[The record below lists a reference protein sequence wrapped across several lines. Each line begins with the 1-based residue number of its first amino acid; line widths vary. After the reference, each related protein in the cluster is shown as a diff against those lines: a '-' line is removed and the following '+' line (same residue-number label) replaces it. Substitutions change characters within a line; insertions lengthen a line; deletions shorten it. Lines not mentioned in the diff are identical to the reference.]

1 MFARIITTPP
11 SEKSPELTVLILC
24 RDEEQSIARC
34 VGEAREFLNRHA
46 IAGEVLVV
54 DNASRDRSAEF
65 AEEAGARVV
74 QESRAGYGN
83 AVNAGIRAA
92 RGRLIILG
100 DGDGEHDLGAL
111 APFWEKLQ
119 GGCDFVFGNRFAGGI
134 EDGAMSFLHRYVGS
148 PLLSG
153 LGRLFFRAP
162 VGDFHCG
169 LRGFKAAS
177 VRALALQ
184 CPGMECSSE
193 MVVKAARRNMRIAEA
208 PVVQRRAFNPDRSSH
223 LRTWRDGWRHLRLLL
238 MLSPRWLFLYP
249 GCVLLAAGALAM
261 AAPFLVPAG
270 FGVYTML
277 FGSTFIISGVQLAA
291 FHLLAHVF
299 GDTIG
304 FTDGRLWNWVRQ
316 RRVLEPC
323 LAAGCALA
331 LAGTA
336 GGVWSL
342 FVWAQTGPAA
352 IETRLTIAIP
362 SVAML
367 VAGVQTMFSGFLLAL
382 IATQGAGARGE
393 S

>member
-1 MFARIITTPP
+1 MSPP
-11 SEKSPELTVLILC
+11 PPPPPRDFCDLTVLILC
-24 RDEEQSIARC
+24 RDERKSIARC
-34 VGEAREFLNRHA
+34 VGEARGFLESNT

-54 DNASRDRSAEF
+54 DNGSRDHSAAL

-74 QESRAGYGN
+74 AEPREGYGN

-100 DGDGEHDLGAL
+100 DGDGEHDLSAL

-193 MVVKAARRNMRIAEA
+193 MVVKAVRRNMRIAEA
-208 PVVQRRAFNPDRSSH
+208 PVVQRRAFNPERSSH

-277 FGSTFIISGVQLAA
+277 FGSAFIICGVQLAA

-299 GDTIG
+299 GDIIG
-304 FTDGRLWNWVRQ
+304 FTDGRLRNWVRQ

-367 VAGVQTMFSGFLLAL
+367 VVGVQMMFSGFLLAF
-382 IATQGAGARGE
+382 IATQGRGE
-393 S
+393 P

>member
-1 MFARIITTPP
+1 
-11 SEKSPELTVLILC
+11 
-24 RDEEQSIARC
+24 
-34 VGEAREFLNRHA
+34 
-46 IAGEVLVV
+46 
-54 DNASRDRSAEF
+54 
-65 AEEAGARVV
+65 
-74 QESRAGYGN
+74 
-83 AVNAGIRAA
+83 
-92 RGRLIILG
+92 
-100 DGDGEHDLGAL
+100 
-111 APFWEKLQ
+111 
-119 GGCDFVFGNRFAGGI
+119 
-134 EDGAMSFLHRYVGS
+134 MSFLHRYVGN

-169 LRGFKAAS
+169 LRGFKTAS
-177 VRALALQ
+177 VRTLALQ
-184 CPGMECSSE
+184 CPGMECASE
-193 MVVKAARRNMRIAEA
+193 MVIKAAQKNMRIAEA
-208 PVVQRRAFNPDRSSH
+208 PVVQRRAFDPDRSSH
-223 LRTWRDGWRHLRLLL
+223 LCTWRDGWRHLRLLL

-277 FGSTFIISGVQLAA
+277 FGSAFIICGVQLAA

-304 FTDGRLWNWVRQ
+304 FTDGRLWKRVRQ

-323 LAAGCALA
+323 LATGCALA

-342 FVWAQTGPAA
+342 FVWAQTGPAV
-352 IETRLTIAIP
+352 IETRLSIAIP

-367 VAGVQTMFSGFLLAL
+367 VVGVQTMFSGFLLAL
-382 IATQGAGARGE
+382 IATQGRVITPA
-393 S
+393 